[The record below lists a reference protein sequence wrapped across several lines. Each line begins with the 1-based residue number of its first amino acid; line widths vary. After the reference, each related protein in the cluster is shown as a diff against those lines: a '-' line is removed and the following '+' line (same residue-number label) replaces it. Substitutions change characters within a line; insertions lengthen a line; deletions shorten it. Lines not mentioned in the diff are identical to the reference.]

1 MCLQYDNMIASKH
14 NDFSPYTQMKYTI
27 SLDRYDAESYCVGKM
42 VGLIWPFVCNMPTDL
57 GPILKSKSGEKL
69 LKSHHTIETLIAAV
83 RVVKTFTVKN
93 SLQ

>member
-1 MCLQYDNMIASKH
+1 MNQ
-14 NDFSPYTQMKYTI
+14 TG
-27 SLDRYDAESYCVGKM
+27 SLLRGKD
-42 VGLIWPFVCNMPTDL
+42 GRFERACLIWPIVCNMPIDL
-57 GPILKSKSGEKL
+57 GPILKSKSDEKL